1 MKPKTESRRDTPSL
15 DSTDLRILD
24 LLQHHGRAT
33 FHEIGVH
40 AGLSAP
46 AAKRRVDRLVAIGA
60 IQGFSANV
68 DPQWRGRR
76 AEAFVELYCH
86 GGTAPKQLLAALS
99 QFPEVVFAATVTGE
113 ADALVHV
120 AAQDIAHLEETL
132 ESIRTATSVERTR
145 SSVLLTRL
153 IDHGRPSIAAAP
165 LERKNYQC

>member
-1 MKPKTESRRDTPSL
+1 MKSLSESGPNHHPL
-15 DSTDLRILD
+15 DSIDLQILE

-33 FHEIGVH
+33 FHEIGQY

-46 AAKRRVDRLVAIGA
+46 AAKRRVDRLVLKGV

-68 DPQWRGRR
+68 DPRWLGRS
-76 AEAFVELYCH
+76 AEAFVELHCH

-99 QFPEVVFAATVTGE
+99 EFPEVVFAATVTGE

-120 AAQDIAHLEETL
+120 AAHDIAHLEETL
-132 ESIRTATSVERTR
+132 EAIRTATSIERTR

-153 IDHGRPSIAAAP
+153 IDHSRPSILVAQT
-165 LERKNYQC
+165 ERKNS